1 MAEEERRE
9 IKQVA
14 NAHLKKRTAVDKAA
28 DVFFSEDIGTVASTI
43 WDDYVV
49 PFLKN
54 TAVNAF
60 ELWIFGSTSRG
71 GVRRRSGGRHISYDK
86 YYDDDYDDYDRR
98 RSRSVRVEPNRHS
111 RFDYMD
117 CEFDSLA
124 EVTDVIEEMTDY
136 IRDYDFVR
144 VSNLN
149 NAIRISG
156 QWTDR
161 NWGWNDARDF
171 NWKRRGRK
179 YVLDFAPPI
188 PITD

>member
-1 MAEEERRE
+1 MADDKRE
-9 IKQVA
+9 TKQVA
-14 NAHLKKRTAVDKAA
+14 NAHLRKRTVMDKAA
-28 DVFFSEDIGTVASTI
+28 DVFFSEDFGTVVDTI
-43 WDDYVV
+43 VHDYVI

-54 TAVNAF
+54 TAINSL
-60 ELWIFGSTSRG
+60 EMWMFGSTSSRG
-71 GVRRRSGGRHISYDK
+71 GRRRSGERHVSYDR
-86 YYDDDYDDYDRR
+86 YYDDDRDGRYISSRRVEHDRR
-98 RSRSVRVEPNRHS
+98 S

-117 CEFDSLA
+117 CEFDTLA

-171 NWKRRGRK
+171 SWKRRGRK

-188 PITD
+188 PVSD